1 MDDIQQNKSL
11 KARLHR
17 RFLSQQL
24 GAIFVAAKLHQ
35 VSNMFE
41 TPAISRRQIWKSH
54 LAYTWDF
61 EVATLARQKLHLV
74 AAKKIAQVLASLK
87 NDKRNR
93 NSFLAWSVPRAVD
106 LCFDS
111 VLWIHFDLHMLK
123 YAFLKKNRSTAKK
136 TVAHNTPSSPK
147 WPPLYTTAPSFVCPQ
162 SDRRPLWSRRGLT
175 VIYFTS
181 WHREWLL

>member
-24 GAIFVAAKLHQ
+24 DAIFVAAKLHQ

-54 LAYTWDF
+54 LVYKWDF
-61 EVATLARQKLHLV
+61 EVATLARQKKHLV
-74 AAKKIAQVLASLK
+74 AAKKIAQMLASLK

-106 LCFDS
+106 LCSDS
-111 VLWIHFDLHMLK
+111 VSWIPFDLHMLK
-123 YAFLKKNRSTAKK
+123 YAFLKKKSFYGEKKVALKNYLPIIATSLYNGRPVSSVPKVTAGRCEAGK
-136 TVAHNTPSSPK
+136 V
-147 WPPLYTTAPSFVCPQ
+147 
-162 SDRRPLWSRRGLT
+162 
-175 VIYFTS
+175 
-181 WHREWLL
+181 WL